1 MKLFGRNIFEHR
13 GYCPICEKSTRFSS
27 KERWFRDHLLC
38 SGCGSI
44 PRERAL
50 MKVISDYYP
59 NWREL
64 RIHETSP
71 GGRGASLKLHGECK
85 GYTASQYY
93 PGVTPGQVNPES
105 GYHCENLEKLT
116 FPDESFDL
124 FVSQDVME
132 HIFDPGAAFKEIA
145 RVLKPGG
152 AHIFTAPLINKVRS
166 TEVWASRG
174 ENGAIAHHHEP
185 EYHGNPVDPQGSLVT
200 MHWGYDIASFIVEK
214 AGTPTVIIAIDNID
228 FGIRAEYI
236 DVLISIKNHRK
247 Q

>member
-1 MKLFGRNIFEHR
+1 MKIFKRSIFKHH
-13 GYCPICEKSTRFSS
+13 GYCPICEKSVTFSS
-27 KERWFRDHLLC
+27 KERWFRDHLFC
-38 SGCGSI
+38 SHCGSI

-64 RIHETSP
+64 KIHETSP
-71 GGRGASLKLHGECK
+71 GGRGASIKLHDECK

-93 PGVTPGQVNPES
+93 PDVKAGCLHPKS
-105 GYHCENLEKLT
+105 GYRCENLEKLT

-132 HIFDPGAAFKEIA
+132 HIFDPEAAFKEIA

-152 AHIFTAPLINKVRS
+152 AHIFTAPLVNKIRNS
-166 TEVWASRG
+166 EVWASLG
-174 ENGAIAHHHEP
+174 EGGQTVHHHEP
-185 EYHGNPVDPQGSLVT
+185 EYHGNPVDTKGSLVT
-200 MHWGYDIASFIVEK
+200 MHWGYDIGSFIAQK

-228 FGIRAEYI
+228 LGIRAEYI
-236 DVLISIKNHRK
+236 DVLVSAKK